1 MWHSEILIQCLN
13 NTLIVVEAGKN
24 GPGGE
29 KCFQG
34 NSRKKEQR
42 PGSGTTSVVEK
53 MSYLH
58 PGRSRGI
65 SLALC
70 HSFGFFPA
78 RETVCA
84 MSELFSA
91 ACPWRSAAGRHARR
105 WKKAG
110 GAVSLPG
117 SSLYSSF
124 PLFLWSSYV
133 PKLWPT
139 MSDLE
144 WFFECQCGYADR
156 CQRGSK
162 YMQGRQNRNI
172 FSIISTDF
180 CHPIKKKSSLHY
192 SPFDTTTTHKNMLGL
207 NYVRRPSCPKI

>member
-1 MWHSEILIQCLN
+1 MLLSFTAPSPFTTSLSCHLSTTSNQRQKTFFPSDTTPQVVHAPSSLKLASTSAHAPQRSPITNMWHSEILIQCLN

-91 ACPWRSAAGRHARR
+91 ACP
-105 WKKAG
+105 
-110 GAVSLPG
+110 
-117 SSLYSSF
+117 
-124 PLFLWSSYV
+124 
-133 PKLWPT
+133 
-139 MSDLE
+139 
-144 WFFECQCGYADR
+144 
-156 CQRGSK
+156 
-162 YMQGRQNRNI
+162 
-172 FSIISTDF
+172 
-180 CHPIKKKSSLHY
+180 
-192 SPFDTTTTHKNMLGL
+192 
-207 NYVRRPSCPKI
+207 